1 VTTAAPG
8 RKARLTGCGVT
19 TKSAG
24 AMSKSAATHS
34 RHARSAKPRA
44 LTSSPAPAAGT
55 PRKPAKKK
63 ARKAGA
69 GAGGAGG
76 SGATRKDF
84 ERARDVQPTGITGK
98 ERPTDIIARMFPAY
112 VGRQERT
119 AFELMQRSSADD
131 TTTFLT
137 FSGAMTPAGLH
148 QSCLIPLIERGL
160 VDCITTTG
168 ANLYHDAHRI
178 IGHRIREIDPNAGD
192 LAYRLARVIR
202 IYDLGFWEETL
213 LETDKLF
220 SAILRKPEFQ
230 KKMTTTEL
238 HYLLGKNIAD
248 IEDSLGVQSPSLLGT
263 AYRFGVPIFVGAV
276 QDGSIFLNIVKLK
289 RMLGDAFK
297 CEIDVNDDVFEMGAM
312 QHHCFG
318 TLKKKMAIWILG
330 GGVPKNYTLQGEP
343 LLDQILGVPTHGFDF
358 DVQFCVDPVDNG
370 ALSSCPAGEGHTWG
384 KVSAE
389 SVQYGS
395 MYVHCDVTAVFP
407 WLTYALLS
415 DPTVHRKHRR
425 LYDARAEAVTALQRE
440 VSKRQKKLLPT
451 IEFDLPKPRP
461 TRKGKDDAPATPG
474 ARARGKS
481 GKSGKSAGSE
491 KKSGGKRGKKR

>member
-1 VTTAAPG
+1 MAQITQKQAL
-8 RKARLTGCGVT
+8 RKG
-19 TKSAG
+19 
-24 AMSKSAATHS
+24 
-34 RHARSAKPRA
+34 
-44 LTSSPAPAAGT
+44 
-55 PRKPAKKK
+55 
-63 ARKAGA
+63 
-69 GAGGAGG
+69 
-76 SGATRKDF
+76 F
-84 ERARDVQPTGITGK
+84 ERSRNVHPVGITGK
-98 ERPTDIIARMFPAY
+98 EAPAEILATAFSAY

-119 AFELMQRSSADD
+119 AFELMRRSSQDD
-131 TTTFLT
+131 CATFMT
-137 FSGAMTPAGLH
+137 MSGAMTPAGLH

-160 VDCITTTG
+160 VDCLTTTG

-192 LAYRLARVIR
+192 LQYRLARIIR

-220 SAILRKPEFQ
+220 SALLLKPEYQ
-230 KKMTTTEL
+230 KRMTTTEL
-238 HYLLGKNIAD
+238 HYMLGGDLAQ
-248 IEDSLGVQSPSLLGT
+248 IEEALGIQSPSLLST
-263 AYRFGVPIFVGAV
+263 CWRYGVPIFVGAV

-289 RMLGDAFK
+289 RLYGDKFK
-297 CEIDVNDDVFEMGAM
+297 LEIDVNDDVFEMGAM

-415 DPTVHRKHRR
+415 DARVHRKPRR
-425 LYDARAEAVTALQRE
+425 LYDARTQAVANLQRE
-440 VSKRQKKLLPT
+440 VDKRKKKLLAT
-451 IEFDLPKPRP
+451 VEFDLPA
-461 TRKGKDDAPATPG
+461 KGNVKVKAK
-474 ARARGKS
+474 ARAN
-481 GKSGKSAGSE
+481 
-491 KKSGGKRGKKR
+491 KKKASRKRA